1 MTEARTLLD
10 VARTL
15 AVEAG
20 DLVRHGRSQAE
31 VAATK
36 SSSVDIVTQMDL
48 AAERLIRTRLAAL
61 RPDDGILGEEGDDV
75 PTRSGVT
82 WVVDPIDGTVNYLYG
97 LPHYAVSVAA
107 VTGDPSPARWTVE
120 AGAIVDGSG
129 VLWSAAREEGAWRD
143 GARLRRDGGP
153 ELSQSLVATGFQ
165 YVAERRRLQGAVA
178 AALLDQ
184 VRDLRRLGSA
194 AVDLCL
200 VAAGTIDAYYEHG
213 LQAWDMAAGLLI
225 AQEAGVKTGNLSGGP
240 ADSSV
245 LIAAVPERWP
255 ELRDALDAAGA
266 GEMWEAARR

>member
-200 VAAGTIDAYYEHG
+200 VAAGSIDAYYEHG

-225 AQEAGVKTGNLSGGP
+225 AQEAGVRTGNLSGGP

-245 LIAAVPERWP
+245 LIAAVPERWQ

-266 GEMWEAARR
+266 GAMWDAARR

>member
-225 AQEAGVKTGNLSGGP
+225 AQEAGVRTGNLSGGP

-245 LIAAVPERWP
+245 LIAAVPERWQ